1 MSDELRAILVMLCAV
16 NPAAVAL
23 AAKGRIDSRQIATVT
38 GVAAIGLALVAATVS
53 SGVLELLGTTEPS
66 FQLAA
71 GVVMMGMGL
80 GALVWPGTNRAFAG
94 GWREGIFPLAFPMVF
109 NPAVAVGVVHYGA
122 SDGVFAGV
130 SLAAVGVIAAV
141 GFAWFAGER
150 WPRAMEAIARM
161 TGAGLVVLAVGLV
174 VESVKSV

>member
-1 MSDELRAILVMLCAV
+1 MSDELRAILVLLCAV

-23 AAKGRIDSRQIATVT
+23 AANGRIDGRQMASIT
-38 GVAAIGLALVAATVS
+38 GVTAIGLVLVAAAVS

-66 FQLAA
+66 FELAA
-71 GVVMMGMGL
+71 GVVMLGVGL
-80 GALVWPGTNRAFAG
+80 GALVWPGPNRAFAG
-94 GWREGIFPLAFPMVF
+94 GWQDGIFPLAFPIVF

-130 SLAAVGVIAAV
+130 SLATVGVIAAV
-141 GFAWFAGER
+141 GSAWFAGER

-161 TGAGLVVLAVGLV
+161 TAAALVVLAVGLV